1 MRDVAGRD
9 MGMSVEGW
17 VDDRRKKS
25 ELLHVFGFGDV
36 FGSGDELI

>member
-17 VDDRRKKS
+17 VDDRMKS

-36 FGSGDELI
+36 FSSGDELI

>member
-17 VDDRRKKS
+17 VDDRMKKS
-25 ELLHVFGFGDV
+25 ELLQCLVRGMN
-36 FGSGDELI
+36 